1 MSDDIEPANSS
12 TPEVPGDLPN
22 LPFPEPDKLKEYE
35 DVLPG
40 FGHRWMTAWERAI
53 DSSFLIRAKEIE
65 ESQKTYRRAWY
76 SREIRLTLFGVTA
89 ITYLFVG
96 LVTGLDSRA
105 TYLFFFV
112 ALGAALESVW
122 RWASRRIRA
131 RRETTNGDD

>member
-1 MSDDIEPANSS
+1 MGAS
-12 TPEVPGDLPN
+12 
-22 LPFPEPDKLKEYE
+22 
-35 DVLPG
+35 
-40 FGHRWMTAWERAI
+40 
-53 DSSFLIRAKEIE
+53 DSSFQIRVKEIE

-96 LVTGLDSRA
+96 LVAGLDSRA